1 MSEKSALFMA
11 RTTRFHEFARSL
23 TTTLGVE
30 VSLATPDSPTAAHDF
45 DLLILDCDG
54 IRSDRIDQIAK
65 WLDDRGGVPMLV
77 IVDDEALGT
86 LRLPNHAHADFVCPT
101 ATPNELKARAQRLMG
116 EEETVTADDVL
127 NIDNLEIN
135 LATYQVTLD
144 NEPIDLTLM
153 EYSLLSFLATHPNRA
168 YSREVLLHLRQ
179 NTGYM
184 DGCWDFA
191 GSGHVDE
198 NETARQA
205 VARECLEELGITVNP
220 ADMEF
225 VHLCH
230 RVAGGDGRTYYDLC
244 FVIRKYDGT
253 PAVMEP
259 DKNAGLRWFPT
270 EALPENT
277 STAVE
282 VMLRPCLRG
291 QPYSEVIHDLPVT
304 SI

>member
-1 MSEKSALFMA
+1 MKVTAIVPSYKPDEKLA
-11 RTTRFHEFARSL
+11 
-23 TTTLGVE
+23 GV
-30 VSLATPDSPTAAHDF
+30 LRGLTAAGF
-45 DLLILDCDG
+45 E
-54 IRSDRIDQIAK
+54 RII
-65 WLDDRGGVPMLV
+65 V
-77 IVDDEALGT
+77 VDD
-86 LRLPNHAHADFVCPT
+86 
-101 ATPNELKARAQRLMG
+101 
-116 EEETVTADDVL
+116 
-127 NIDNLEIN
+127 
-135 LATYQVTLD
+135 
-144 NEPIDLTLM
+144 
-153 EYSLLSFLATHPNRA
+153 
-168 YSREVLLHLRQ
+168 
-179 NTGYM
+179 
-184 DGCWDFA
+184 

-230 RVAGGDGRTYYDLC
+230 RVAGGDGRTYYDMC
-244 FVIRKYDGT
+244 FVIRKYQGE

-259 DKNAGLRWFPT
+259 EKNAGLRWFPT

>member
-45 DLLILDCDG
+45 DLLILDSDG

-127 NIDNLEIN
+127 NID
-135 LATYQVTLD
+135 
-144 NEPIDLTLM
+144 LTLM

-168 YSREVLLHLRQ
+168 YSREVLLHRVWGFEYCGGTRTVDVHIRRIRSKVGPQ
-179 NTGYM
+179 IAAHITTVRGVGYLFK
-184 DGCWDFA
+184 D
-191 GSGHVDE
+191 
-198 NETARQA
+198 
-205 VARECLEELGITVNP
+205 
-220 ADMEF
+220 
-225 VHLCH
+225 
-230 RVAGGDGRTYYDLC
+230 
-244 FVIRKYDGT
+244 
-253 PAVMEP
+253 
-259 DKNAGLRWFPT
+259 
-270 EALPENT
+270 
-277 STAVE
+277 
-282 VMLRPCLRG
+282 
-291 QPYSEVIHDLPVT
+291 
-304 SI
+304 